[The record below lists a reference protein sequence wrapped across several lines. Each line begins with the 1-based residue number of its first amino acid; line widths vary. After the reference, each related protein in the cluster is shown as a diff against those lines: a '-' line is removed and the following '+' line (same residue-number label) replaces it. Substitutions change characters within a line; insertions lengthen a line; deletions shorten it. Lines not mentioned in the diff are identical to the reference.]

1 MPHGGMGL
9 KSRDSKPSYLAQPL
23 TLVLNLGCAAR
34 EQQVDPHAQ
43 ETAIRE
49 RHDGPS
55 AQEEG
60 QTGGEVRVEAG
71 GQSHR
76 EFPSGEED
84 RYEFQF
90 KISFVSIRRS
100 RAQPSDSVDP
110 EQVDLMPAFLGIP
123 KPQEKPAHPR
133 GQTLCAVTGLPAKY
147 LDPISG
153 LPYANAE
160 AFKKLRNR

>member
-1 MPHGGMGL
+1 MHTTKQG
-9 KSRDSKPSYLAQPL
+9 A
-23 TLVLNLGCAAR
+23 T
-34 EQQVDPHAQ
+34 
-43 ETAIRE
+43 E
-49 RHDGPS
+49 R
-55 AQEEG
+55 
-60 QTGGEVRVEAG
+60 
-71 GQSHR
+71 
-76 EFPSGEED
+76 F
-84 RYEFQF
+84 
-90 KISFVSIRRS
+90 RRS
-100 RAQPSDSVDP
+100 